1 MAEWPSEVA
10 TSLDKLQALGRQ
22 ALSQWRVTN
31 NMQATNADRL
41 VTDAMYR
48 GGTQGGTPWDFGV
61 PDDSPRGTTSL
72 GTTLDN
78 DDFNQAI
85 ATRSKEAMDAYGP
98 GSDWEPSDDGDTQ
111 VQSCDPGWHWDVEL
125 KRCVKDKDE
134 ESPGMDWDAIRL
146 TCERDGGTFHWNEA
160 EQTGWC
166 ETKTDGDKD
175 TTPPDGDSSL
185 KKWHEHLRN
194 LSARGAMRAYLGKFG
209 LEKISDWAIAQI
221 ASGYDVDTI
230 VMQMRYGSSTVSE
243 DDDMYVPETV
253 RTVYDTRFPAMAK
266 RDADPKTAPLT
277 EAGYIDLETGYW
289 AIIDAAG
296 LNAYADAA
304 ITAGTD
310 LISDMIIGDVS
321 LAEFRGRVDEA
332 EEVAFNTNPEVQAA
346 LQRDWN
352 WSKGEFITAMFDP
365 DSVTL
370 KEAKRRRKSS
380 VLVGTSQRALGG
392 TAGGTELAFSK
403 QLGLDLA
410 GLEIQ
415 GREVQAQMAALTGL
429 TSSTMYSAG
438 MSGDDLG
445 EGVWGSGKA
454 RAGVRREIE
463 GRKAGFSGRSGGLAT
478 AGGMTSFGTTNT

>member
-41 VTDAMYR
+41 ITDGLYR
-48 GGTQGGTPWDFGV
+48 GGILGATPWDFGV
-61 PDDSPRGTTSL
+61 PDDSSRGTTSL
-72 GTTLDN
+72 GTTLDD

-98 GSDWEPSDDGDTQ
+98 GSGWEPEETGSTGLDPRKKVPDDQQQDQWGQWLYLQDENGYWFSNPKYGINPNST
-111 VQSCDPGWHWDVEL
+111 DP
-125 KRCVKDKDE
+125 KDPKD
-134 ESPGMDWDAIRL
+134 P
-146 TCERDGGTFHWNEA
+146 
-160 EQTGWC
+160 
-166 ETKTDGDKD
+166 KD
-175 TTPPDGDSSL
+175 PDGDSSL

-194 LSARGAMRAYLGKFG
+194 LSARGAMRAYLGKFN

-332 EEVAFNTNPEVQAA
+332 EEVAFNTNSEVQAA

-370 KEAKRRRKSS
+370 KEAKRRRRGA
-380 VLVGTSQRALGG
+380 VLSGTSQRALGG
-392 TAGGTELAFSK
+392 TAGGTEMAFSER
-403 QLGLDLA
+403 LGRDLLALDV
-410 GLEIQ
+410 Q

-429 TSSTMYSAG
+429 TSSTMHSGG
-438 MSGDDLG
+438 MSADQLG

-454 RAGVRREIE
+454 RAGVRRELE

>member
-98 GSDWEPSDDGDTQ
+98 GSGWEPPEETEGSRPPTGPPSVVADDQYGQPYWIKDSNGEWTVNPLYGINPNKDPNKETPTGD
-111 VQSCDPGWHWDVEL
+111 DD
-125 KRCVKDKDE
+125 
-134 ESPGMDWDAIRL
+134 
-146 TCERDGGTFHWNEA
+146 
-160 EQTGWC
+160 
-166 ETKTDGDKD
+166 
-175 TTPPDGDSSL
+175 PDGDSSL

-429 TSSTMYSAG
+429 TSSTMYSGG

-478 AGGMTSFGTTNT
+478 AGGMASFGTTNT